1 MSGKDSPQNV
11 IESYRKR
18 QQMTPYLVGGLA
30 VLLVAVGVIIL
41 VVWFSGP
48 NHPAIALFASQTPT
62 PTDTFTPTPIPPT
75 LTPTNTEAPTT
86 TPTNTITVTPQGP
99 FEYTVKDGDTCWGI
113 ASNFKVDAMVL
124 LALNNFPP
132 NQCPIKP
139 AQKILVPAPNQS
151 LPTATALPTN
161 FARGTKINYVIQ
173 TGDTLAL
180 IASRFNAT
188 VDQIMKDNKI
198 TDQNKITAGETLIV
212 VYGMVTPTLTRVP
225 TSTAAATSTPNLIT
239 VSTTQAATAT
249 KAP

>member
-62 PTDTFTPTPIPPT
+62 PTKTFTPTPITPT
-75 LTPTNTEAPTT
+75 STATNTEMPSN
-86 TPTNTITVTPQGP
+86 TPTSTITPTPQGP

-113 ASNFKVDAMVL
+113 AQTFKVDVMVL
-124 LALNNFPP
+124 LALNNFAP
-132 NQCPIKP
+132 NACPIT
-139 AQKILVPAPNQS
+139 ASQKILVPAPNQS

-173 TGDTLAL
+173 SNDTLAK
-180 IASRFNAT
+180 IASRFNTT

-198 TDQNKITAGETLIV
+198 TDQNKITAGETLII
-212 VYGMVTPTLTRVP
+212 VYGLVTPTLTRVP
-225 TSTAAATSTPNLIT
+225 TSTAAATSTPNIVTLPT
-239 VSTTQAATAT
+239 STKT
-249 KAP
+249 P

>member
-1 MSGKDSPQNV
+1 MSGKNSPQNV

-62 PTDTFTPTPIPPT
+62 PTNTFTPTPIPPT
-75 LTPTNTEAPTT
+75 LTPTDTEAPTT
-86 TPTNTITVTPQGP
+86 TPTTTITPTPQGP

-113 ASNFKVDAMVL
+113 AQNFKVDVMVL
-124 LALNNFPP
+124 LALNNFAP
-132 NQCPIKP
+132 NQCPIKA
-139 AQKILVPAPNQS
+139 AQKILVPAPNQT
-151 LPTATALPTN
+151 LPTATSLPKN
-161 FARGTKINYVIQ
+161 FARGTKINYIIQ

-180 IASRFNAT
+180 IASKFDTT

-198 TDQNKITAGETLIV
+198 TNANQIKAGETLVI
-212 VYGMVTPTLTRVP
+212 VYGLVTPTLTRVP

-239 VSTTQAATAT
+239 VSITPT
-249 KAP
+249 P